1 MTKLNKW
8 ILVLLCASKLAFA
21 EPVSV
26 DFKAATVVDVVQTLV
41 KEVLRRDFVIAPDV
55 LQSDRRIT
63 VNVRQVEPD
72 NLLPL
77 LEGILRTVRVQI
89 VDKGGVLYV
98 ENLTQMDTTPQ
109 PAPAAIVEPGK
120 AGEGGE
126 AKPLPADNRQQE
138 FDPQAEIEVYWPQ
151 HRGVDMLTQAVKL
164 AGAKLI
170 ENNEKAGA
178 VVFAGRPE
186 VNQRALQLL
195 EKFDRPTAAVNV
207 KAVVV
212 EYTESNEKSNAFEA
226 LASLF
231 DSHLGISISSGTRT
245 GNGITINTT
254 SLKAI
259 LTAMEGDS
267 RFKYVAEPSLKVLDG
282 EKGKITVGQ
291 EVPTR
296 GQVTM
301 DANGNSL
308 QSIVY
313 KTAGVMLELA
323 PKIYRD
329 TIVLTVNQQISTFT
343 TTTTSGIDS
352 PTVMKRDLSTTLD
365 AKSGDV
371 IVMAGMDE
379 TRESSNRSGFSF
391 LPKAMQGSGSNNSRS
406 QILLLLE
413 VNRADGLQKANYAPV
428 EDKSRPYV
436 DS

>member
-1 MTKLNKW
+1 MTKLNKL
-8 ILVLLCASKLAFA
+8 ILTLLCASQLAFA

-41 KEVLRRDFVIAPDV
+41 KEVLRRDYVIAPDV

-63 VNVRQVEPD
+63 VNVRQVEPG

-98 ENLTQMDTTPQ
+98 ENLTQMDNTPVQ
-109 PAPAAIVEPGK
+109 APVVEPPKAEEGK
-120 AGEGGE
+120 GSLAPV
-126 AKPLPADNRQQE
+126 ADKPQGE

-151 HRGVDMLTQAVKL
+151 HRGVEMLTPAVKL

-186 VNQRALQLL
+186 TNERAMKLL
-195 EKFDRPTAAVNV
+195 KKFDRPTAAVDV
-207 KAVVV
+207 KAVVI
-212 EYTESNEKSNAFEA
+212 EYTDSNEKSNSFQAA
-226 LASLF
+226 INLF
-231 DSHLGISISSGTRT
+231 SERLGIKLEAGSAAGNAIAISSGT
-245 GNGITINTT
+245 
-254 SLKAI
+254 LKLL
-259 LTAMEGDS
+259 LTALEGDS
-267 RFKYVAEPSLKVLDG
+267 RFKYVAEPSIRVLDG

-301 DANGNSL
+301 DAQGNSL

-323 PKIYRD
+323 PKVYENS
-329 TIVLTVNQQISTFT
+329 IVMAVTQQISTFT

-352 PTVMKRDLSTTLD
+352 PTVMKRDLSTTID
-365 AKSGDV
+365 ARSGDV
-371 IVMAGMDE
+371 ILLAGMDE
-379 TRESSNRSGFSF
+379 TRESSNHSGFSF
-391 LPKAMQGSGSNNSRS
+391 LPKIMHGSGSNNSRS

-413 VNRADGLQKANYAPV
+413 VNRAPTGATKANYAPV
-428 EDKSRPYV
+428 EDKSRPFV
-436 DS
+436 ES